1 MFLGTFEHNIDEKN
15 RITIPAKFREQL
27 AGGLVVTTGLD
38 PCLWLYPRDSWNAL
52 ASKVSALP
60 VTSLEARE
68 FGRQTFANASD
79 EVPDRQGRVNLPDYL
94 LRYASIDRQAVVVGQ
109 NTYCEIWNPNAWKER
124 QERIYNDPLGR
135 ATMFGSLG
143 V

>member
-1 MFLGTFEHNIDEKN
+1 
-15 RITIPAKFREQL
+15 
-27 AGGLVVTTGLD
+27 
-38 PCLWLYPRDSWNAL
+38 
-52 ASKVSALP
+52 
-60 VTSLEARE
+60 
-68 FGRQTFANASD
+68 
-79 EVPDRQGRVNLPDYL
+79 
-94 LRYASIDRQAVVVGQ
+94 VVVGQ